1 VPVIRQ
7 RTPARAVSL
16 ARLPS
21 PVLVLGAI
29 GSVQLGS
36 ALAKSLFERAGP
48 LGMTLLR
55 LGVGALVLLAL
66 ARPRPGGRSRRQLL
80 LAIAFGASLAAMN
93 SVFYSAIDRIP
104 IGVAVTIEFAGPLA
118 VAVAGSRRLLDLVW
132 VVLAATGVVLLT
144 RVGGG
149 ALDPLGLGLA
159 GCAGACWAA
168 YILLSQRV
176 GRAFAGADGL
186 ALATAV
192 GAVLAA
198 PLGVAQA
205 GAALGEWR
213 VLAAGAG
220 VGLLSAA
227 IPYSLE
233 IEALRRLPARVFGV
247 LMSLEPAVGALAG
260 LLVLGEALH
269 PREIAAIVLVSLASA
284 GAAWS
289 DRHTPLD

>member
-1 VPVIRQ
+1 MTRQ
-7 RTPARAVSL
+7 RTRVVP
-16 ARLPS
+16 RLPS

-36 ALAKSLFERAGP
+36 ALAKTAFDQAGP
-48 LGMTLLR
+48 LGVVLLR

-66 ARPRPGGRSRRQLL
+66 ARPRPSRRSRRQVVLV
-80 LAIAFGASLAAMN
+80 IAFGAALAALN
-93 SVFYSAIDRIP
+93 GTFYAAIDRIP
-104 IGVAVTIEFAGPLA
+104 IGVAVTIEFAGPLG

-132 VVLAATGVVLLT
+132 VALAASGVVLLT

-159 GCAGACWAA
+159 GCAAACWAA

-176 GRAFAGADGL
+176 GQAFSGPDGL

-192 GAVLAA
+192 AAILAT

-205 GAALGEWR
+205 GGALGEWR
-213 VLAAGAG
+213 VLAVGAG

-233 IEALRRLPARVFGV
+233 IEVLRRLPARVFGV
-247 LMSLEPAVGALAG
+247 LMSLEPAAGALAG
-260 LLVLGEALH
+260 LVVLGEALRR
-269 PREIAAIVLVSLASA
+269 REIAAIALVSAASA
-284 GAAWS
+284 GAAWA
-289 DRHTPLD
+289 DRRVPLD